1 MFASKINGFMI
12 QRVQSLLLLLVAILH
27 ILIFFIPV
35 FVWEGYTLS
44 TGVSTVVDLKK
55 MTALYDTQFIVLNA
69 LVILFSIFTIFQFKN
84 RRKQRTFVLAL
95 IVIIIAN
102 ASLYLYYMIGI
113 SFEGEYNLQPAK
125 SIGIYFQL
133 ISIILCFVAVRKI
146 KKDDDLV
153 KSVDRIR

>member
-1 MFASKINGFMI
+1 MFASKINGSMI
-12 QRVQSLLLLLVAILH
+12 QRVQSIFLLLVTILH

-35 FVWEGYTLS
+35 FVWEGYSQPGGTAIDTKS
-44 TGVSTVVDLKK
+44 
-55 MTALYDTQFIVLNA
+55 MTALYGIQFIVLNA
-69 LVILFSIFTIFQFKN
+69 LVILFSIFCILQFKD
-84 RRKQRTFVLAL
+84 RKKQRTFVLVL
-95 IVIIIAN
+95 IVMIILN
-102 ASLYLYYMIGI
+102 TSLYLYYMISI

-133 ISIILCFVAVRKI
+133 ISIILCFIAARKI